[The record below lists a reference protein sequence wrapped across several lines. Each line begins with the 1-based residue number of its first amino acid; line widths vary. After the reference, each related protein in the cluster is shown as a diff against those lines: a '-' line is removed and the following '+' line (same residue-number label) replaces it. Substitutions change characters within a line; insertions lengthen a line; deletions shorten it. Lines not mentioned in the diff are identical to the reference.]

1 MRGGYKSAHGFV
13 QSRTTQIHTIKN
25 ISRQRVP
32 DVSWSGPV
40 LKRRLSTV
48 GCKCAVTAACTTALA
63 PSLLPRKG
71 PSRSAMAVGA
81 PMPASPVFASPL
93 RRAAPVGVES
103 ACGLGERERERDGA
117 RRQLGGP
124 PRSLSSGSLAMS
136 WHTSVAWHEL
146 G

>member
-1 MRGGYKSAHGFV
+1 M
-13 QSRTTQIHTIKN
+13 
-25 ISRQRVP
+25 
-32 DVSWSGPV
+32 

-71 PSRSAMAVGA
+71 PSRSATAVGA
-81 PMPASPVFASPL
+81 PMPASPVLASPP

-103 ACGLGERERERDGA
+103 AWGLGERERDGA
-117 RRQLGGP
+117 ARQLGGA

-136 WHTSVAWHEL
+136 WHTSVA
-146 G
+146 